1 MSNFKIFT
9 INDKLIYKTSVNTR
23 MFKITDI
30 TDCSNDIQFRFSG
43 ENTIAVGFKITVNEN
58 IENIQVEFKFNPQY
72 EQKRFLGIFK
82 YKSKVKFT
90 DNDLNTWKNET
101 DVEFIEYVCK
111 KLNLH
116 TSKVKQIVYDLKNT
130 FKQITE
136 YLNKGI

>member
-9 INDKLIYKTSVNTR
+9 INDKLVYKTSVNTR
-23 MFKITDI
+23 MFKFTDI
-30 TDCSNDIQFRFSG
+30 TDCSNNIQFRFPE

-58 IENIQVEFKFNPQY
+58 IENIQVPFKFNPQY

-82 YKSKVKFT
+82 YKSKLKFT
-90 DNDLNTWKNET
+90 DDDLNTWKNET
-101 DVEFIEYVCK
+101 DVEFIDYVCK

-116 TSKVKQIVYDLKNT
+116 TSKVKQTIYDLKNIL
-130 FKQITE
+130 KQITE